1 MSPYY
6 LPRLLMVGMRWN
18 AYPSID
24 HRQMPLK
31 VLVESLVLRKTDK
44 IRFICTNANAIHALL
59 LCSYVS
65 CLLSDKIKVY
75 MHKCKCNPYTA
86 IVFINIRCLLWH
98 KIRFTQGRNGN
109 FFSLDLLQAQDV
121 LSGPGHLKLSP
132 ALLRFLSADHLFWHH
147 LS

>member
-1 MSPYY
+1 MTQSKVLSLWNYSSFHKDFLAQWHCTVFVNLPEEYCMSPYY

-86 IVFINIRCLLWH
+86 IMFINIRCLLWH
-98 KIRFTQGRNGN
+98 KIRFTQG
-109 FFSLDLLQAQDV
+109 
-121 LSGPGHLKLSP
+121 
-132 ALLRFLSADHLFWHH
+132 
-147 LS
+147 